1 MRAVIQKTV
10 GAKVDVVS
18 EAGTETCGKIDGG
31 FVVLLGVTHS
41 DTEKDARYIA
51 DKIAH
56 LRVFED
62 EAGKLNLSLKDVGG
76 AVLLVSQFTLYA
88 DAASGRRPSV
98 FPSRAGRTGAT
109 ALPANGGAV
118 TRTRDSCRNRAFPHA
133 YAGVALQR
141 RAGNHTA
148 GLFHDADFPKNEG
161 CSGLKLSPQ

>member
-18 EAGTETCGKIDGG
+18 ENGTETCGKIDGG

-88 DAASGRRPSV
+88 DAASGRRPS
-98 FPSRAGRTGAT
+98 FSQAA
-109 ALPANGGAV
+109 PANGGTVA
-118 TRTRDSCRNRAFPHA
+118 RTRDSCRNRAFPHA
-133 YAGVALQR
+133 YAGVAL
-141 RAGNHTA
+141 
-148 GLFHDADFPKNEG
+148 
-161 CSGLKLSPQ
+161 

>member
-18 EAGTETCGKIDGG
+18 ENGTETCGKIDGG

-41 DTEKDARYIA
+41 DTEKDARYVA

-88 DAASGRRPSV
+88 DAASGRRPSFSQAAPAEQAQQLYLRTAELLRGHGIHV
-98 FPSRAGRTGAT
+98 ETGRFRTHMQVSLCNDG
-109 ALPANGGAV
+109 PV
-118 TRTRDSCRNRAFPHA
+118 TILLDSFMTRIS
-133 YAGVALQR
+133 
-141 RAGNHTA
+141 
-148 GLFHDADFPKNEG
+148 PKM
-161 CSGLKLSPQ
+161 KVVPD

>member
-18 EAGTETCGKIDGG
+18 ENGTETCDKIDGG

-41 DTEKDARYIA
+41 DTEKDAHYIA

-88 DAASGRRPSV
+88 DAASGRRPSFSQAAPAEQAQQLYLRTAELLRGHGIHV
-98 FPSRAGRTGAT
+98 ETGRFRTHMQVSLCNDG
-109 ALPANGGAV
+109 PV
-118 TRTRDSCRNRAFPHA
+118 TILLDSFMTRIS
-133 YAGVALQR
+133 
-141 RAGNHTA
+141 
-148 GLFHDADFPKNEG
+148 PKM
-161 CSGLKLSPQ
+161 KVVPD

>member
-88 DAASGRRPSV
+88 DAASGRRPSFSQAAPAEQAQQLYLRTAELLRGHGIHV
-98 FPSRAGRTGAT
+98 ETGRF
-109 ALPANGGAV
+109 
-118 TRTRDSCRNRAFPHA
+118 RTHM
-133 YAGVALQR
+133 
-141 RAGNHTA
+141 
-148 GLFHDADFPKNEG
+148 
-161 CSGLKLSPQ
+161 

>member
-88 DAASGRRPSV
+88 DAASGRRPSFSQAAPAEQAQQLYLRTAELLRGHGIHV
-98 FPSRAGRTGAT
+98 ETGRFRTPMQVSLCNDG
-109 ALPANGGAV
+109 PV
-118 TRTRDSCRNRAFPHA
+118 TILLDSFMTRIS
-133 YAGVALQR
+133 
-141 RAGNHTA
+141 
-148 GLFHDADFPKNEG
+148 PKM
-161 CSGLKLSPQ
+161 KVVPD

>member
-41 DTEKDARYIA
+41 DTEKDARYIS

-88 DAASGRRPSV
+88 DAASGRRPSFSQAAPAEQAQQLYLRTAELLRGHGIHV
-98 FPSRAGRTGAT
+98 ETGRFRTHMQVSLCNDG
-109 ALPANGGAV
+109 PV
-118 TRTRDSCRNRAFPHA
+118 TILLDSFMTRIS
-133 YAGVALQR
+133 
-141 RAGNHTA
+141 
-148 GLFHDADFPKNEG
+148 PKM
-161 CSGLKLSPQ
+161 KVVPD

>member
-1 MRAVIQKTV
+1 MRAVIQKTT

-18 EAGTETCGKIDGG
+18 ENGTETCGKIDGG
-31 FVVLLGVTHS
+31 FVVLLGVTYS

-88 DAASGRRPSV
+88 DAASGRRPSFSQAAPAEQAQQLYLRTAELLRGHGIHV
-98 FPSRAGRTGAT
+98 ETGRFRTHMQVSLCNDG
-109 ALPANGGAV
+109 PV
-118 TRTRDSCRNRAFPHA
+118 TILLDSFMTRIS
-133 YAGVALQR
+133 
-141 RAGNHTA
+141 
-148 GLFHDADFPKNEG
+148 PKM
-161 CSGLKLSPQ
+161 KVVPD

>member
-18 EAGTETCGKIDGG
+18 ENGTETCGKIDGG

-41 DTEKDARYIA
+41 DIEKDARYVA

-76 AVLLVSQFTLYA
+76 SVLLVSQFTLYA
-88 DAASGRRPSV
+88 DAASGRRPSFSQAAPAEQAQQLYLRTAELLRGHGIHV
-98 FPSRAGRTGAT
+98 ETGRFRTHMQVSLCNDG
-109 ALPANGGAV
+109 PV
-118 TRTRDSCRNRAFPHA
+118 TILLDSFMTRIS
-133 YAGVALQR
+133 
-141 RAGNHTA
+141 
-148 GLFHDADFPKNEG
+148 PKM
-161 CSGLKLSPQ
+161 KVVPD

>member
-1 MRAVIQKTV
+1 MRVVIQKTT

-18 EAGTETCGKIDGG
+18 ENGTETCGKIDGG

-88 DAASGRRPSV
+88 DAASGRRPSFSQAAPAEQAQQLYLRTAELLRGHGIHV
-98 FPSRAGRTGAT
+98 ETGRFRTHMQVSLCNDG
-109 ALPANGGAV
+109 PV
-118 TRTRDSCRNRAFPHA
+118 TILLDSFMTRIS
-133 YAGVALQR
+133 
-141 RAGNHTA
+141 
-148 GLFHDADFPKNEG
+148 PKM
-161 CSGLKLSPQ
+161 KVVPD

>member
-1 MRAVIQKTV
+1 MRAVIQKTT

-41 DTEKDARYIA
+41 DTEKDARYVA

-88 DAASGRRPSV
+88 DAASGRRPSFSQAAPAEQAQQLYLRTAELLRGHGIHV
-98 FPSRAGRTGAT
+98 ETGRFRTHMQVSLCNDG
-109 ALPANGGAV
+109 PV
-118 TRTRDSCRNRAFPHA
+118 TILLDSFMTRIS
-133 YAGVALQR
+133 
-141 RAGNHTA
+141 
-148 GLFHDADFPKNEG
+148 PKM
-161 CSGLKLSPQ
+161 KVVPD

>member
-1 MRAVIQKTV
+1 MRAVIQKTT

-18 EAGTETCGKIDGG
+18 ENGTETCGKIDGG

-88 DAASGRRPSV
+88 DAASGRRPS
-98 FPSRAGRTGAT
+98 FSQAA
-109 ALPANGGAV
+109 PAEQ
-118 TRTRDSCRNRAFPHA
+118 
-133 YAGVALQR
+133 ALQLYLR
-141 RAGNHTA
+141 TA
-148 GLFHDADFPKNEG
+148 ELLRGHGIHVETGRFRTHMQVSLCNDGPVTILLDSFMTRISPKM
-161 CSGLKLSPQ
+161 KVVPD

>member
-1 MRAVIQKTV
+1 MRAVIQKTT

-18 EAGTETCGKIDGG
+18 ENGTETCGKIDGG

-62 EAGKLNLSLKDVGG
+62 GAGKLNLSLKDVGG

-88 DAASGRRPSV
+88 DAASGRRPS
-98 FPSRAGRTGAT
+98 FSQAAPAEQAQQLYLRTAELLRGHGIHVET
-109 ALPANGGAV
+109 GCFRTHMQVSLCNDGPV
-118 TRTRDSCRNRAFPHA
+118 TILLDSFMTRIS
-133 YAGVALQR
+133 
-141 RAGNHTA
+141 
-148 GLFHDADFPKNEG
+148 PKM
-161 CSGLKLSPQ
+161 KVVPD

>member
-1 MRAVIQKTV
+1 MRAVIQKTT

-18 EAGTETCGKIDGG
+18 ENGTETCGKIDGG

-88 DAASGRRPSV
+88 DAASGRRPSFSQAAPAEQAQQLYLRTAELLRGHGIHV
-98 FPSRAGRTGAT
+98 ETGRFRTHMQVSLCNDG
-109 ALPANGGAV
+109 PV
-118 TRTRDSCRNRAFPHA
+118 TRLLDSFMTRIS
-133 YAGVALQR
+133 
-141 RAGNHTA
+141 
-148 GLFHDADFPKNEG
+148 PKM
-161 CSGLKLSPQ
+161 KVVPD

>member
-1 MRAVIQKTV
+1 MRAVIQKTT

-18 EAGTETCGKIDGG
+18 ENGTETCGKIDGG

-51 DKIAH
+51 DKIAY

-88 DAASGRRPSV
+88 DAASGRRPSFSQAAPAEQAQQLYLRTAELLRGHGIHV
-98 FPSRAGRTGAT
+98 ETGRFRTHMQVSLCNDG
-109 ALPANGGAV
+109 PV
-118 TRTRDSCRNRAFPHA
+118 TILLDSFMTRIS
-133 YAGVALQR
+133 
-141 RAGNHTA
+141 
-148 GLFHDADFPKNEG
+148 PKM
-161 CSGLKLSPQ
+161 KVVPD

>member
-1 MRAVIQKTV
+1 MRAVIQKTT

-18 EAGTETCGKIDGG
+18 ENGTETCGKIDGG

-51 DKIAH
+51 DKIAY

-88 DAASGRRPSV
+88 DAASGRRPSFFQAAPAEQAQQLYLRTAELLRGHGIHV
-98 FPSRAGRTGAT
+98 ETGRFRTHMQVSLCNDG
-109 ALPANGGAV
+109 PV
-118 TRTRDSCRNRAFPHA
+118 TILLDSFMTRIS
-133 YAGVALQR
+133 
-141 RAGNHTA
+141 
-148 GLFHDADFPKNEG
+148 PKM
-161 CSGLKLSPQ
+161 KVVPD

>member
-1 MRAVIQKTV
+1 MRAVIQKTT

-18 EAGTETCGKIDGG
+18 ENGTETCGKIDGG

-41 DTEKDARYIA
+41 DTEKDARYVA

-88 DAASGRRPSV
+88 DAASGRRPSFSQAAPAEQAQQLYLRTAELLRGHGIHV
-98 FPSRAGRTGAT
+98 ETGRFRTHMQVSLCNDG
-109 ALPANGGAV
+109 PV
-118 TRTRDSCRNRAFPHA
+118 TILLDSFMTRIS
-133 YAGVALQR
+133 
-141 RAGNHTA
+141 
-148 GLFHDADFPKNEG
+148 PKM
-161 CSGLKLSPQ
+161 KVVPD

>member
-18 EAGTETCGKIDGG
+18 ENGTETCGKIDGG

-88 DAASGRRPSV
+88 DAASGLRPSFSQAAPAEQAQQLYLRTAELLRGHGIHV
-98 FPSRAGRTGAT
+98 ETGRFRTHMQVSLCNDG
-109 ALPANGGAV
+109 PV
-118 TRTRDSCRNRAFPHA
+118 TILLDSFMTRIS
-133 YAGVALQR
+133 
-141 RAGNHTA
+141 
-148 GLFHDADFPKNEG
+148 PKM
-161 CSGLKLSPQ
+161 KVVPD

>member
-88 DAASGRRPSV
+88 DAASGRRPSFSQAAPAEQAQRLYLRTAELLRGHGIHV
-98 FPSRAGRTGAT
+98 ETGRFRTHMQVSLCNDG
-109 ALPANGGAV
+109 PV
-118 TRTRDSCRNRAFPHA
+118 TILLDSFMTRIS
-133 YAGVALQR
+133 
-141 RAGNHTA
+141 
-148 GLFHDADFPKNEG
+148 PKNEG

>member
-1 MRAVIQKTV
+1 M
-10 GAKVDVVS
+10 S
-18 EAGTETCGKIDGG
+18 EASTETCGKIDGG

-98 FPSRAGRTGAT
+98 SQAAPAEQAQQLYLRTAELLRGHGIHVETGRFRTHMQVSLCNDG
-109 ALPANGGAV
+109 PV
-118 TRTRDSCRNRAFPHA
+118 TILLDSFMTRIS
-133 YAGVALQR
+133 
-141 RAGNHTA
+141 
-148 GLFHDADFPKNEG
+148 PKM
-161 CSGLKLSPQ
+161 KVVPD

>member
-18 EAGTETCGKIDGG
+18 ENGTETCGKIDGG
-31 FVVLLGVTHS
+31 FVVLLGVTHD

-88 DAASGRRPSV
+88 DAASGRR
-98 FPSRAGRTGAT
+98 
-109 ALPANGGAV
+109 
-118 TRTRDSCRNRAFPHA
+118 
-133 YAGVALQR
+133 
-141 RAGNHTA
+141 
-148 GLFHDADFPKNEG
+148 
-161 CSGLKLSPQ
+161 

>member
-88 DAASGRRPSV
+88 DAASGRRP
-98 FPSRAGRTGAT
+98 R
-109 ALPANGGAV
+109 
-118 TRTRDSCRNRAFPHA
+118 
-133 YAGVALQR
+133 
-141 RAGNHTA
+141 
-148 GLFHDADFPKNEG
+148 FPKPRRQNRRNGFTCERRSCYADTG
-161 CSGLKLSPQ
+161 FMSKQGVSARICRCRSATTGR

>member
-1 MRAVIQKTV
+1 MRAVIQKTT

-18 EAGTETCGKIDGG
+18 ENGTETCGKIDGG

-88 DAASGRRPSV
+88 DAASGRRPSFSQAAPAEQAQQLYLRTAELLRGHGIHV
-98 FPSRAGRTGAT
+98 ETGRFRTHMQVSLCNDG
-109 ALPANGGAV
+109 PV
-118 TRTRDSCRNRAFPHA
+118 TILLDSFMTRIS
-133 YAGVALQR
+133 
-141 RAGNHTA
+141 
-148 GLFHDADFPKNEG
+148 PKM
-161 CSGLKLSPQ
+161 KVVPD